1 LRNGC
6 FGQDP
11 AENQY
16 EIYFHKGL
24 CAGTGPTSS
33 DRASKH
39 QKSLPPPKAM
49 RKLTL
54 IANHYKMKI
63 FLTGVLPICNHSARA
78 VVRPV
83 ANDYETTTDLRMQ
96 QS

>member
-1 LRNGC
+1 
-6 FGQDP
+6 
-11 AENQY
+11 
-16 EIYFHKGL
+16 
-24 CAGTGPTSS
+24 
-33 DRASKH
+33 
-39 QKSLPPPKAM
+39 M